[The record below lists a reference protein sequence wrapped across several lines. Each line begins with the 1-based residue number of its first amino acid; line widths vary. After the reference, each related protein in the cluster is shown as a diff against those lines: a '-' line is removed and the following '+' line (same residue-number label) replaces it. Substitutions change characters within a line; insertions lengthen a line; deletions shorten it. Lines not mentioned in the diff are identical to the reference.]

1 MSQGDPER
9 TLGPSDGLDL
19 GAALAGSL
27 GDLVVLVLDRGAS
40 QVLEIV
46 TEGLIKQFV
55 RHPPVG
61 RHRPVFIGDVEHRKS
76 SSLAFGFFT
85 SHRSVSV
92 YGWVAHPVPS
102 LFR

>member
-1 MSQGDPER
+1 MAIESEPDPER

-46 TEGLIKQFV
+46 TEGLINPDY
-55 RHPPVG
+55 PPAS
-61 RHRPVFIGDVEHRKS
+61 PSSWKKS
-76 SSLAFGFFT
+76 
-85 SHRSVSV
+85 
-92 YGWVAHPVPS
+92 P
-102 LFR
+102 